1 MLDFKEFWAYR
12 GLLSVLIQRDI
23 KVRYKQSVFGIAWV
37 ILRPLVSMTIF
48 TLVFGIFA
56 RIPSDGYPYAIFVF
70 AGLLPWI
77 YFSGSVSSCGSSIV
91 DSASLISKVSFPR
104 LIIPV
109 AAVAGGLLDL
119 FFSMAFLLLAM
130 PLFGISWT
138 ANLFAVPVLVLGVVV
153 TALGVGTLISAL
165 TVAYRDFGSIV
176 GYALQVWMYATPII
190 YPESLIPGQWRFL
203 LLVNPMA
210 AQVEA
215 FRSAFLGKPFHM
227 EAIAVSLGIS
237 AMLFIFGVGYFEK
250 VERRF
255 ADIV

>member
-1 MLDFKEFWAYR
+1 
-12 GLLSVLIQRDI
+12 
-23 KVRYKQSVFGIAWV
+23 
-37 ILRPLVSMTIF
+37 
-48 TLVFGIFA
+48 
-56 RIPSDGYPYAIFVF
+56 
-70 AGLLPWI
+70 
-77 YFSGSVSSCGSSIV
+77 
-91 DSASLISKVSFPR
+91 
-104 LIIPV
+104 
-109 AAVAGGLLDL
+109 
-119 FFSMAFLLLAM
+119 
-130 PLFGISWT
+130 
-138 ANLFAVPVLVLGVVV
+138 VVV